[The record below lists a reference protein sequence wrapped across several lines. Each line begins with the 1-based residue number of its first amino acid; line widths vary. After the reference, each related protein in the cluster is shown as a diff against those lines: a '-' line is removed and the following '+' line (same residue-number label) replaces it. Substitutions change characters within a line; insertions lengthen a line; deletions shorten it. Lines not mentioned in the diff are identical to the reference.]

1 MPLLLGKLKHF
12 DLLLLLTQLSFISS
26 ATWNTTLKQ
35 SNLLLELLLL
45 FPHLIDALDQVDVI
59 LHESCVAFSVLLKAA
74 SQLAAVVLDVGLI
87 SFTFTSALTTLVGS
101 LRSLA
106 CLLFLDPSLVETH
119 DASLQFL
126 VVGDVLDNLEYIVL
140 ETFLSEDLNV
150 KGMSASQVFFLKTL
164 VAHLKILNDE
174 FQVCADGLEVL
185 HFDLHLIDLFVQR
198 GNIVF
203 TGKDITLQ
211 FLDLIIKHE
220 LELFKLLSL
229 LFEFNNASVFVFNG
243 GCTRSQFTF
252 LVLDLVLK
260 LEDSLVKVSKR
271 GALLLDILEESFSGG

>member
-1 MPLLLGKLKHF
+1 MPFLLGELKHF
-12 DLLLLLTQLSFISS
+12 ELLLLLTLLSFISS

-35 SNLLLELLLL
+35 SNLLLELYLL
-45 FPHLIDALDQVDVI
+45 FSHLIDALDQVHVI

-74 SQLAAVVLDVGLI
+74 SELAAVVLDVGLI
-87 SFTFTSALTTLVGS
+87 SFTFTCALSTLVGS

-106 CLLFLDPSLVETH
+106 CLLFFDPSLVETH

-126 VVGDVLDNLEYIVL
+126 VVSDVLDNLEYIVL
-140 ETFLSEDLNV
+140 ETFLSKDLNV

-198 GNIVF
+198 GDIVF

-211 FLDLIIKHE
+211 FLDLII
-220 LELFKLLSL
+220 
-229 LFEFNNASVFVFNG
+229 
-243 GCTRSQFTF
+243 
-252 LVLDLVLK
+252 
-260 LEDSLVKVSKR
+260 
-271 GALLLDILEESFSGG
+271 

>member
-1 MPLLLGKLKHF
+1 MPLLLCELKHF
-12 DLLLLLTQLSFISS
+12 ELLLLLTLLSFISS

-35 SNLLLELLLL
+35 SNLLLELLFL
-45 FPHLIDALDQVDVI
+45 FPHLIDALDQVHVI

-74 SQLAAVVLDVGLI
+74 SELAAVVLDVGLI
-87 SFTFTSALTTLVGS
+87 SFTFTGALSTLVGS

-119 DASLQFL
+119 DASLQLL
-126 VVGDVLDNLEYIVL
+126 VVSDVLDNLEYIVL

-150 KGMSASQVFFLKTL
+150 EGVSASQVFFLKTL

-198 GNIVF
+198 GDIVF
-203 TGKDITLQ
+203 TWKDITL
-211 FLDLIIKHE
+211 
-220 LELFKLLSL
+220 
-229 LFEFNNASVFVFNG
+229 
-243 GCTRSQFTF
+243 
-252 LVLDLVLK
+252 
-260 LEDSLVKVSKR
+260 
-271 GALLLDILEESFSGG
+271 

>member
-12 DLLLLLTQLSFISS
+12 ELLLLLTLLSFISS

-45 FPHLIDALDQVDVI
+45 FPHLIDALDQVHVV
-59 LHESCVAFSVLLKAA
+59 LHKSCVTFSVLLKAT
-74 SQLAAVVLDVGLI
+74 SELTAVVLDVGFI
-87 SFTFTSALTTLVGS
+87 GFTFTSALSTLISS
-101 LRSLA
+101 LGPLA

-150 KGMSASQVFFLKTL
+150 EGVSASQVFFLKTL

-185 HFDLHLIDLFVQR
+185 HFDLHLIDLFV
-198 GNIVF
+198 
-203 TGKDITLQ
+203 
-211 FLDLIIKHE
+211 
-220 LELFKLLSL
+220 
-229 LFEFNNASVFVFNG
+229 
-243 GCTRSQFTF
+243 
-252 LVLDLVLK
+252 
-260 LEDSLVKVSKR
+260 
-271 GALLLDILEESFSGG
+271 